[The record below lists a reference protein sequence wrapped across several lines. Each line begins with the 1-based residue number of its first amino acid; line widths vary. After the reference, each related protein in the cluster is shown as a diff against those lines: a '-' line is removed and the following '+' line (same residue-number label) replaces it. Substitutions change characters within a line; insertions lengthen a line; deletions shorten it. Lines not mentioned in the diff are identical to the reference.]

1 MSEIFKVLIA
11 CLASAVIGG
20 LFTFFIS
27 VLSQREYFKKE
38 ITEGINGHKL
48 ICEEKFKAGNRRFQ
62 EHGKRLEII
71 DKKLDTTGENVNW
84 IVGYLRRKPGNQVEC
99 GNS

>member
-1 MSEIFKVLIA
+1 MSEIIKILIA
-11 CLASAVIGG
+11 CFTSAVIGG

-38 ITEGINGHKL
+38 ISEGINGHKL
-48 ICEEKFKAGNRRFQ
+48 VCEERFKAGNRRFE
-62 EHGKRLEII
+62 EHGKRLAIM

-84 IVGYLRRKPGNQVEC
+84 IVGYLRQRPRSQVES